1 MTKERFYALNK
12 ERRMARDGGPRWEGN
27 VYYLTRI
34 CWKYVANI
42 KGIPPREWERF
53 VEGKMHVEAS

>member
-1 MTKERFYALNK
+1 MTRERFYALNK
-12 ERRMARDGGPRWEGN
+12 ERRMARDRGPCWE
-27 VYYLTRI
+27 YEFRYLTRA

-42 KGIPPREWERF
+42 KGIPPRECERF

>member
-1 MTKERFYALNK
+1 MTRERFYALNK

-27 VYYLTRI
+27 IGYLTRT

-42 KGIPPREWERF
+42 KGVPPRDWEQF
-53 VEGKMHVEAS
+53 VKERMT